1 VPGPVLKLDL
11 YDVFERRLQEPALIT
26 LQNQRLSEVLQARSS
41 PGKPLAI
48 SGVQGGPNG
57 VYRVEADPA
66 GYLASAQFVSVK
78 ASGTTTAE
86 MYFAIDPRK
95 VRGVTFPAFEKLPG
109 DLQRLL
115 DTSSSV
121 SGFEGTAGKT
131 LYDGLDDLRR
141 AGLLNI
147 STKCGATV
155 LPNGRAVLSYLQS
168 LRDLRGDR
176 FFCTVPQQ
184 LRDDVKN
191 AAQGGMFESVS
202 GALHHPPAGFEP
214 AGSFKTQDR
223 YGNLQLT
230 FFAGATEWVADID
243 IDDANGLG
251 HVFQVVRNEL
261 TGRPTHPYDI
271 QQILMGYQKLDT
283 TYRLQ
288 I

>member
-1 VPGPVLKLDL
+1 VLKLDL

-78 ASGTTTAE
+78 ASGTTAAE

-95 VRGVTFPAFEKLPG
+95 VRGVTFPAFEKLPV

-121 SGFEGTAGKT
+121 SGFEGTAGKA

-147 STKCGATV
+147 ATKCGATV

-202 GALHHPPAGFEP
+202 GALHHPPDGFEP
-214 AGSFKTQDR
+214 AGSFKTPDR

-230 FFAGATEWVADID
+230 FFAGTTEWVADID

>member
-1 VPGPVLKLDL
+1 VLKLDL

-78 ASGTTTAE
+78 ASGTTAAE

-95 VRGVTFPAFEKLPG
+95 VRGVTFPAFEKLPV

-121 SGFEGTAGKT
+121 SGFEGTAGKA

-147 STKCGATV
+147 ATKCGATV

-202 GALHHPPAGFEP
+202 GALHHPPDGFEP

-230 FFAGATEWVADID
+230 FFAGTTEWVADID